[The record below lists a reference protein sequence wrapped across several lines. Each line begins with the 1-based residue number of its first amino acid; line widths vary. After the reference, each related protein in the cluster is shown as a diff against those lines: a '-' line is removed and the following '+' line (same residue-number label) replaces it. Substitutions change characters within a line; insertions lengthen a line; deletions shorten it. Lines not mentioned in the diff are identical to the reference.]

1 MSDSE
6 AVAIVQ
12 GMLAEQRKQDA
23 ARQVAYLE
31 AQEEAER
38 EEKEMWQEVAW
49 QLDMDSAKAAL
60 LVAGLV
66 LAFIFTM
73 TVFQ

>member
-73 TVFQ
+73 TVF

>member
-49 QLDMDSAKAAL
+49 QLDMDGAKAAL